1 LRRRPLDIDYLHSS
15 SSSKRTGK
23 EKVATPESPAPV
35 AAANYFKKGDDNAA
49 AAAAAA
55 AAGGGNYKL
64 FSELEAIYKPGSGG
78 AGVAQTGSGSGLTGD
93 DNAILEPAMADLP
106 DVAAAAAG
114 PQLNTSE
121 TSAGEEAAAVVQPQP
136 QLQPS
141 TDAARR
147 KRKRRRQQQQ
157 EQLSASASFFERLVQ
172 RLMEHQESLHRQF
185 LEAMERRERERAAR
199 DEAWRRQEADKFARE
214 AGARAQDRA
223 SAAAREAAII
233 AYLEKI
239 SGESITLPPP
249 AAASGDDTSQDATAA
264 GNGKELVPYDGG
276 DATAHDGGGAGGSL
290 HLSTSRWPKHEVE
303 ALIRVRTG
311 LEGRFQEPG
320 LKGPLWEEVSAR
332 MAAAGYGR
340 SAKRCK
346 EKWENINKY
355 FRKAKESGK
364 KRPAHAKTCPYFD
377 ELDRLYSRSG
387 HSAAAARDGEANA
400 GGGEAKQAS
409 SELLDAVVKYPDVRY
424 GPPGFGMDREQ
435 VSGGNNNANNEGGE
449 DDGDGEEDGI
459 GKGRAGD
466 DQDDDE
472 VDSHGHDDE

>member
-1 LRRRPLDIDYLHSS
+1 MPPTHPQG
-15 SSSKRTGK
+15 TK
-23 EKVATPESPAPV
+23 EIVVRAPPPAESQDTA
-35 AAANYFKKGDDNAA
+35 
-49 AAAAAA
+49 
-55 AAGGGNYKL
+55 
-64 FSELEAIYKPGSGG
+64 GSGG
-78 AGVAQTGSGSGLTGD
+78 GA
-93 DNAILEPAMADLP
+93 
-106 DVAAAAAG
+106 
-114 PQLNTSE
+114 
-121 TSAGEEAAAVVQPQP
+121 
-136 QLQPS
+136 PS
-141 TDAARR
+141 P
-147 KRKRRRQQQQ
+147 
-157 EQLSASASFFERLVQ
+157 S
-172 RLMEHQESLHRQF
+172 
-185 LEAMERRERERAAR
+185 
-199 DEAWRRQEADKFARE
+199 
-214 AGARAQDRA
+214 
-223 SAAAREAAII
+223 
-233 AYLEKI
+233 
-239 SGESITLPPP
+239 P
-249 AAASGDDTSQDATAA
+249 
-264 GNGKELVPYDGG
+264 
-276 DATAHDGGGAGGSL
+276 
-290 HLSTSRWPKHEVE
+290 SRWPKAEVH
-303 ALIRVRTG
+303 ALIQLRTE
-311 LEGRFQEPG
+311 LETRYQDSGP
-320 LKGPLWEEVSAR
+320 KGPLWEDISSGMR
-332 MAAAGYGR
+332 RLGYNR